1 MKTLKIG
8 VLHESE
14 QWLQKKLANRVGVRH
29 VSEDLANYAERTFDK
44 NAGVADGFGVSKI
57 NIL

>member
-14 QWLQKKLANRVGVRH
+14 QWLQKKLANGVRVRH
-29 VSEDLANYAERTFDK
+29 VFRRLGLNGWRDLDK

>member
-14 QWLQKKLANRVGVRH
+14 QRLQKKLANGVRVRH
-29 VSEDLANYAERTFDK
+29 VFRRLVTLGWRALIT